1 MAIQPIA
8 TLRLIFSLV
17 AIKMKQG
24 VSQYKLVRIAVESL
38 KNSIRL
44 HFDSILLFKNGSFPS
59 AYQLSVLALEEF
71 AKSKWVEHYV
81 WSSLVNDGYPDE
93 KFEQEWLQLLYKH
106 PEKQWAFLAREIWDY
121 SPKFADFI
129 KSRKLEEKK
138 QNATYVGLSRLKGKV
153 DATSRVSTPNRIK
166 EKDAQQLI
174 SLINNELLDICK
186 QIDLEE
192 SYFDIEEMDEIFDK
206 KMCQKLKKWPY
217 KTGLKH
223 RRWSKVWFG

>member
-1 MAIQPIA
+1 
-8 TLRLIFSLV
+8 
-17 AIKMKQG
+17 MKQG
-24 VSQYKLVRIAVESL
+24 VSQYKLVRIAIESL

-71 AKSKWVEHYV
+71 AKSRWVEDYV

-93 KFEQEWLQLLYKH
+93 KFEQKWLQLLYKH

-121 SPKFADFI
+121 SPKFAEFI

-153 DATSRVSTPNRIK
+153 DATSRVSTPNKIK

-174 SLINNELLDICK
+174 SLINNEF
-186 QIDLEE
+186 LEIHKMIELQE
-192 SYFDIEEMDEIFDK
+192 SYFDIEEMDEVFEK
-206 KMCQKLKKWPY
+206 NLYKNLKKWPY

-223 RRWSKVWFG
+223 RRWSKVWFKQNATNKSSKPTPKSGAA